1 MRKKLPDLTVQAPQT
16 KSRLIKV
23 LSSIEL
29 CLYIKENLNNINMIS
44 EAKYKNNIVKLS

>member
-1 MRKKLPDLTVQAPQT
+1 MKYEKKLPDLTVQTPQT

-29 CLYIKENLNNINMIS
+29 CLYIKENFYIINM
-44 EAKYKNNIVKLS
+44 L